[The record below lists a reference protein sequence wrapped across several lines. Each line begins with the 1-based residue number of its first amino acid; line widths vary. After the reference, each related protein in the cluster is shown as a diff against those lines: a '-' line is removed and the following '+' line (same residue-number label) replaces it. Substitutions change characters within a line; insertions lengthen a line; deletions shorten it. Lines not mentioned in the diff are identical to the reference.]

1 MKSSELLQQVLEI
14 EKPWQ
19 VVDVSY
25 NTQARQV
32 DIHVAEALERSS
44 WFARPRPT
52 AGETTRQVWRHVNL
66 GQRRCYIHL
75 LSTEQPP
82 PTAALWSGG
91 KAMPFTHAL
100 ARQVIQ
106 LLAQGLK
113 MQAICELLDLQLAEL
128 WKFKYALD
136 SGQTGLAPSTPAPP
150 PSAAPARPADSAVP
164 EVGDPIWEKLL
175 GGSIHIDIRFLS
187 LKLLLTKLR
196 KHVTATEDSDVRRL
210 RVVEIHRYLSRYEHM
225 LEYELKQLQVLR
237 SHSQPQGR
245 EKDKCDK

>member
-1 MKSSELLQQVLEI
+1 MKSSELLQQMLEI

-25 NTQARQV
+25 DTQARQV
-32 DIHVAEALERSS
+32 DIHVAETPARSS
-44 WFARPRPT
+44 WFARPRPA
-52 AGETTRQVWRHVNL
+52 AGETSRQVWRHVNL
-66 GQRRCYIHL
+66 GQRRCFIHL
-75 LSTEQPP
+75 LTSVQPP
-82 PTAALWSGG
+82 PVAALWSGG
-91 KAMPFTHAL
+91 KALPFTHAL

-113 MQAICELLDLQLAEL
+113 MQAICELLDLQLADL

-150 PSAAPARPADSAVP
+150 AIATPARPSDSAVP
-164 EVGDPIWEKLL
+164 EIGDPIWEKLL

-196 KHVTATEDSDVRRL
+196 KHVTATEDSDVRQL
-210 RVVEIHRYLSRYEHM
+210 RVMEIHRYLSRYEHV

-237 SHSQPQGR
+237 SHTQPPGR
-245 EKDKCDK
+245 EKNK